1 MKKNNFRHSRS
12 GFTLVELLIAMTIF
26 LIMSAMTILIYFHIS
41 ENSRRLALSR
51 EISETAR
58 QITERLSQDVRA
70 EGIFLNDEEKFDN
83 AGLWKEKFLE
93 DYKNSG
99 SEVLPIGK
107 TDENKI
113 AKWYAYGKKTDAGGL
128 EPCSD
133 ADKNDI
139 DTHCGLY
146 LRENNEYYNLV
157 DAFRSDE
164 KSKRVKITDLRFFV
178 TGDDYNT
185 RKATLKMTLEL
196 MRRDGVP
203 PSLVR
208 ATKMEVQTTFSERPY
223 KIQ

>member
-1 MKKNNFRHSRS
+1 M
-12 GFTLVELLIAMTIF
+12 A
-26 LIMSAMTILIYFHIS
+26 
-41 ENSRRLALSR
+41 
-51 EISETAR
+51 
-58 QITERLSQDVRA
+58 QDVRA

-83 AGLWKEKFLE
+83 AGLWKENFLE

-113 AKWYAYGKKTDAGGL
+113 AKWYAYGKKTDSGGL
-128 EPCSD
+128 EPCTE

-139 DTHCGLY
+139 DVHCGLY
-146 LRENNEYYNLV
+146 LRENDEYYNLV

-185 RKATLKMTLEL
+185 HKATLKMTLEL